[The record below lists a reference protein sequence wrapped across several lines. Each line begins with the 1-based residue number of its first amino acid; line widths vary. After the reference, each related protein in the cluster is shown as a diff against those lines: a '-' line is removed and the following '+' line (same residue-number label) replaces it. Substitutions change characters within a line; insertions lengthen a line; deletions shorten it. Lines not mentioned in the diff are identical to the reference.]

1 MKPRHEFDQC
11 TSQTPHGFGIIDVTA
26 VEGMM

>member
-1 MKPRHEFDQC
+1 MKPRHEFDHC
-11 TSQTPHGFGIIDVTA
+11 ASQTPHGVGVIDVTA